1 MAPLPVT
8 TGLGGN
14 FVRCFVNKV
23 MMSKLVR
30 TPSIFLCVV
39 KAESGCQRGHFLF
52 QIAQVSI
59 NLYTCNHTM
68 IRFYNRGKIYTFITL
83 CCFFS
88 GSFRAD
94 RGQLRMSATYYFT
107 GDCTDSTVQD
117 AIKKKFIITL
127 STSAYRDACLVHA
140 KECTV
145 ENVQVCKHKP
155 RKFLNLA
162 FLHYHWP

>member
-52 QIAQVSI
+52 RIAQVSI

-83 CCFFS
+83 CFFFQ
-88 GSFRAD
+88 GVLGRIE
-94 RGQLRMSATYYFT
+94 
-107 GDCTDSTVQD
+107 DSSVCPLP
-117 AIKKKFIITL
+117 ITL
-127 STSAYRDACLVHA
+127 PAIAQTPQS
-140 KECTV
+140 KM
-145 ENVQVCKHKP
+145 Q
-155 RKFLNLA
+155 
-162 FLHYHWP
+162 